1 MCDINKDGLKN
12 SLGEIEIV
20 SIQEAQTCML
30 NTPLSTFNV
39 QNLKKNGKSRIH
51 DDFFCSFLLFIITT
65 ASLDA
70 KRGY

>member
-1 MCDINKDGLKN
+1 MCDMNKDGLKN

-39 QNLKKNGKSRIH
+39 QNFKKNGKSRIH
-51 DDFFCSFLLFIITT
+51 DDFCSFLLFIITT